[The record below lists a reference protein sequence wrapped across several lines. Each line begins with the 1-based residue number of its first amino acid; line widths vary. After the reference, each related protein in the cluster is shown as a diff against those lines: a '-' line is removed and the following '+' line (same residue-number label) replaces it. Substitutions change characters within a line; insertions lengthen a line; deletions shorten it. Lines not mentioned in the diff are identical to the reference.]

1 MCLRIKTFLNFKNPF
16 SFVLKVNLFYKTL
29 HRVHLNHTVS
39 LNLSLRYVYQTR
51 WTWWN
56 IYHNLHKYSVHT
68 LRNTAVCNKIL
79 QSYILHALF
88 NSDILMMIYFENKW
102 EGTLHNAQLLLSK
115 RECIVHV
122 KWCTFCLKNWIILRI
137 KLHFAEYARV
147 RYYKQML
154 KNVKIKTPQLNK

>member
-1 MCLRIKTFLNFKNPF
+1 MILQKKKITILWKGSKISCRQIIFFKLYRYTEMCLRIKTFLNFKNPF
-16 SFVLKVNLFYKTL
+16 SFVLKINLFYKTL

-39 LNLSLRYVYQTR
+39 LNLSLRCVYQTR

-56 IYHNLHKYSVHT
+56 IYHNLPKYSVHT

-102 EGTLHNAQLLLSK
+102 EGTLHNA
-115 RECIVHV
+115 
-122 KWCTFCLKNWIILRI
+122 
-137 KLHFAEYARV
+137 
-147 RYYKQML
+147 
-154 KNVKIKTPQLNK
+154 

>member
-1 MCLRIKTFLNFKNPF
+1 MILQKKKYLYFEKVLKYLVGRLFFFKLYRYTEMCLRIKTFLNFKNPF

-39 LNLSLRYVYQTR
+39 LNLSLRCVYQTR

-56 IYHNLHKYSVHT
+56 INHNLHKDSVHT

-102 EGTLHNAQLLLSK
+102 EGTLHNA
-115 RECIVHV
+115 
-122 KWCTFCLKNWIILRI
+122 
-137 KLHFAEYARV
+137 
-147 RYYKQML
+147 
-154 KNVKIKTPQLNK
+154 

>member
-39 LNLSLRYVYQTR
+39 LNLSLRCVYQTR

-88 NSDILMMIYFENKW
+88 NSDILMMIYFENS
-102 EGTLHNAQLLLSK
+102 LLLIK
-115 RECIVHV
+115 ENALCTWNDVPFVLKIELFWELNCISQ
-122 KWCTFCLKNWIILRI
+122 NM
-137 KLHFAEYARV
+137 RV
-147 RYYKQML
+147 CGTISRCWKMSR
-154 KNVKIKTPQLNK
+154 

>member
-1 MCLRIKTFLNFKNPF
+1 MILQKKKLYFEKILKYLVGRLFFKNFTGTLKCVYALKTFLNFKNPF

-39 LNLSLRYVYQTR
+39 LNLSLRCVYQTR

-56 IYHNLHKYSVHT
+56 IYHNLPKYSVHT

-102 EGTLHNAQLLLSK
+102 EDTLHNA
-115 RECIVHV
+115 
-122 KWCTFCLKNWIILRI
+122 
-137 KLHFAEYARV
+137 
-147 RYYKQML
+147 
-154 KNVKIKTPQLNK
+154 